1 MLAASWTRGGRS
13 LSYCHQRDDRLC
25 LKISSTNR
33 YQLCVSLG
41 MCVFE
46 SMTCHY
52 SPSFHWYQTA
62 TLSISTS
69 KIFSPS
75 YFQNTTFIAVCSR
88 LKLTAILTSISFH
101 PYIQDVTEALWSF
114 GKDHLKNIKFATVE
128 FSQCF
133 VYHQKIW
140 LASCGS
146 AFSEAEDAL
155 EMLPNS
161 PALFEPHL

>member
-13 LSYCHQRDDRLC
+13 LSCSHQRDDRLGV
-25 LKISSTNR
+25 KSSSTNR

-52 SPSFHWYQTA
+52 SPSFHWCQTA

-75 YFQNTTFIAVCSR
+75 YFSNTTFIAVGSS

-101 PYIQDVTEALWSF
+101 QSYIQDVTDALWIF

-128 FSQCF
+128 FCQCF
-133 VYHQKIW
+133 VYRQKIW

-146 AFSEAEDAL
+146 AFSESEDGL
-155 EMLPNS
+155 EMFYNS
-161 PALFEPHL
+161 PALF